1 MCVAAAAAA
10 AVDYVSLFDRHNSCV
25 STRSCFVVVL
35 IVVLVGVFV
44 GVVVVIGALVGV
56 FFRLLPSLGFSLGL
70 SSGCCWGFRLG
81 MCVDTIMRLV
91 FQ

>member
-1 MCVAAAAAA
+1 MCVYTIMFIA
-10 AVDYVSLFDRHNSCV
+10 
-25 STRSCFVVVL
+25 
-35 IVVLVGVFV
+35 VLVGVFV
-44 GVVVVIGALVGV
+44 EVVVFIGALVGV